1 MEEFNAKGQRN
12 LFIAKITNVIQIR
25 GYKLNCVTARFKY
38 EEPAAPQTQS

>member
-1 MEEFNAKGQRN
+1 MQHQSISQRVS
-12 LFIAKITNVIQIR
+12 FFMR